1 LSPGEL
7 RQAVEQLSAE
17 RSPSRETAL
26 RVVDALL
33 GALESGEVRAAEP
46 GNRGW
51 FVNGWVKQGILLGF
65 RLGGSREEHLSAVFH
80 FRDREAF
87 PTLDTRAMHADVR
100 VVPGGTTVRRGA
112 YLGKGVVV
120 MPPAYINV
128 GAWVGEGSMI
138 DSHALVGSCAQVGA
152 GVHLS
157 AAAQIGGVLEPVGA
171 CPVVVEDGAFLGGG
185 CGVYE
190 GVQVGGEAVLA
201 PGVILTGAVALH
213 DLVNG
218 RVYRAEGGEPL
229 RVPSRAVV
237 VPGSRPAPGE
247 YAKRIGIQLQ
257 TPVIVK
263 YRDPGTDAAL
273 TLEQALR

>member
-1 LSPGEL
+1 MSTAEI
-7 RQAVEQLSAE
+7 RDAVERLAAE
-17 RSPSRETAL
+17 AGPDRESAL

-33 GALESGEVRAAEP
+33 AALEAGEVRAAEP
-46 GNRGW
+46 GSAGW
-51 FVNGWVKQGILLGF
+51 KVNGWVKQGILLGF
-65 RLGGSREEHLSAVFH
+65 RLGGSREEHLSAAFH

-87 PTLDTRAMHADVR
+87 PTLDTRAMHSDVR
-100 VVPGGTTVRRGA
+100 IVPGGTTIRRGA
-112 YLGKGVVV
+112 YLGMGVVV
-120 MPPAYINV
+120 MPPAYVNV
-128 GAWVGEGSMI
+128 GAWVGEGSLI
-138 DSHALVGSCAQVGA
+138 DSHALVGSCAQIGA

-157 AAAQIGGVLEPVGA
+157 AAAQVGGVLEPVGA
-171 CPVVVEDGAFLGGG
+171 CPVVIEDGAFLGGG

-190 GVQVGGEAVLA
+190 GVQVSRDAVLA

-213 DLVNG
+213 DLVHG
-218 RVYRAEGGEPL
+218 QVYRSQAGEPL
-229 RVPSRAVV
+229 RVPPGAVV

-247 YAKRIGIQLQ
+247 YAKRAGIQLQ